1 MNETKKRLLLVDA
14 PSYFYRAFHALPEF
28 RSPSGEPTGAILGV
42 VNMLRKLKQDFPS
55 DYIAAVLD
63 PKGKTFRDAIYPE
76 YKATRQAMPE
86 PLAVQIEPMIETI
99 RALGWPV
106 IVVDGV
112 EADDVIGTLVTR
124 AQKQGWD
131 SVISTGDK
139 DLTQLVNDKVLWVNT
154 MSGDKLDPAG
164 VKAKFGVPPGL
175 IVDYLALIGDAVDN
189 VPGVDKVG
197 PKTAC
202 KLIEAYGSLEGVIA
216 HADELKGVVGENL
229 RRVKDWLPTGR
240 RLLTVKT
247 DVELPFEME
256 SLLDKGADND
266 KLVELFGRFGFRTLR
281 DSILNKEDA
290 AERGDSLPLADSP
303 SLGRGPGGGS
313 STEEQR
319 AAGAR
324 SMEKKGRNFA
334 ILNAG
339 IDQVADITPFVD
351 TRSYETVLDEEALER
366 WARKLEAAPI
376 ASIDTET
383 TSLDPMLAEIVGI
396 SFSASPGEGAY
407 VPVTHRYAGAPAQL
421 PIGQVLARLKPW
433 LEDASSLKVGQNTKY
448 DRQVFGNY
456 GITTRGFM
464 HDTLLESY
472 VLQSHQRHDMDALAT
487 RFLGAGGLL
496 QYVDVA
502 GKGASSIPFDQVS
515 IERATAYAAED
526 ADVTLQ
532 IHGAL
537 LPRIQRDAKL
547 NRIYS
552 EIEVPVSG
560 VLLTME
566 RHGVLLDA
574 QLLSRQGQELGQKML
589 ELERKAHELAGG
601 PFNLGS
607 PKQLADI
614 LFDRLKLKVIKKTPS
629 GAPSTD
635 EEVLEK
641 LALDHPLCRALLDH
655 RAVSKLKSTYTDKLP
670 KMVHPKTGRVHTNY
684 AQAVAVTGRLSSNDP
699 NLQNIPVRTAEG
711 RRIREAFIAPP
722 GSKIVSADYSQIELR
737 IMAHL
742 SGDRSLVDAF
752 AKGEDVHRHTA
763 SEVFDTPPGEVT
775 SEQRRYAKVINF
787 GLIYGMSA
795 FGLAQN
801 LGIERS
807 AAQSY
812 MDKYFARYPGVAK
825 YMERTRNEAHERGFV
840 ETVFGRRLFLPDIRS
855 SNQARRQGAER
866 QAINAPMQGTAA
878 DLIKMAMIAVQG
890 WIEREGLATKLIMQ
904 VHDELVFEVPEREL
918 DRVKAGVEALM
929 MGVAKLDVPLLVEA
943 GVGENW
949 EKAH

>member
-1 MNETKKRLLLVDA
+1 MNDSKKRLLLVDA

-28 RSPSGEPTGAILGV
+28 RSPTGEPTGAILGV

-63 PKGKTFRDAIYPE
+63 PRGKTFRDEIYPE

-106 IVVDGV
+106 VVVDGV
-112 EADDVIGTLVTR
+112 EADDVIGTLVR
-124 AQKQGWD
+124 KAEAKGWD

-164 VKAKFGVPPGL
+164 VKGKFGVPPER

-229 RRVKDWLPTGR
+229 RKVKEWLPTGR
-240 RLLTVKT
+240 TLVTVKT

-256 SLLDKGADND
+256 SLQDKGADNAR
-266 KLVELFGRFGFRTLR
+266 LAELFGRFGFRTLR
-281 DSILNKEDA
+281 DSVLNKEDA
-290 AERGDSLPLADSP
+290 AEKGDSTP
-303 SLGRGPGGGS
+303 
-313 STEEQR
+313 EQR

-339 IDQVADITPFVD
+339 IDQVHDITPFVA
-351 TRSYETVLDEEALER
+351 TRNYETILDEEALER

-376 ASIDTET
+376 ASVDTET
-383 TSLDPMLAEIVGI
+383 TSLDPMMAELVGL
-396 SFSASPGEGAY
+396 SFSAGAGEGAY
-407 VPVTHRYAGAPAQL
+407 VPLTHRYAGAPAQL
-421 PIGQVLARLKPW
+421 PLDRVLARLKPW
-433 LEDASSLKVGQNTKY
+433 LEDASRPKVGQNTKY
-448 DRQVFGNY
+448 DRQVLASY
-456 GITTRGFM
+456 GIATRGFA

-472 VLQSHQRHDMDALAT
+472 VLQSHQRHDMDALAA
-487 RFLGAGGLL
+487 RFLGASGLT
-496 QYVDVA
+496 QYADVA
-502 GKGASSIPFDQVS
+502 GKGASAIPFDQVD
-515 IERATAYAAED
+515 IERARAYAAED

-532 IHGAL
+532 IHAAL
-537 LPRIQRDAKL
+537 QPRIARDEKL

-552 EIEVPVSG
+552 EIEIPVSS

-566 RHGVLLDA
+566 RNGVLVDG

-589 ELERKAHELAGG
+589 DLERKAHELAGG

-614 LFDRLKLKVIKKTPS
+614 LFDRLKLKVVKKTPS

-641 LALDHPLCRALLDH
+641 LAEDHPLCRALLDH

-742 SGDRSLVDAF
+742 SADKSLVEAF

-763 SEVFDTPPGEVT
+763 AEVFDTAPKEVT

-812 MDKYFARYPGVAK
+812 MDKYFARYPGVAA
-825 YMERTRNEAHERGFV
+825 YMDRTRQEARERGYV
-840 ETVFGRRLFLPDIRS
+840 ETVFGRRLYLPDIGS

-878 DLIKMAMIAVQG
+878 DLIKLAMVAVQG
-890 WIEREGLATKLIMQ
+890 WIEAERLATRLIMQ
-904 VHDELVFEVPEREL
+904 VHDELVFEVPETEL
-918 DRVKAGVEALM
+918 DRVKANVEKLM
-929 MGVAKLDVPLLVEA
+929 MGVATLDVPLLVEA
-943 GVGENW
+943 GVGDNW